1 LSCADGRFV
10 DAAATC
16 TLNSL
21 FAHAQRRAAVQAHN
35 RPSCARSHGFTSI
48 VAGRGRCS
56 RLDSLPSCLCC
67 RAPGVR
73 AGAATSRLR
82 HHALDTHRRA
92 TGWTD
97 GVGAGGRTAISGGSV
112 AAAETRGRRP
122 ARRCRAGA
130 QVGTDCMRAL
140 PLIRCPVRSAR
151 SSQCL
156 LFACS
161 LPLLQ
166 LEAQVR
172 QLKPRARSRRAKRS
186 AKKNVVSRSVI

>member
-140 PLIRCPVRSAR
+140 NPLPCAFSKIKPMSAVCVQSAAAAARGTGSTVETSRTVSEGQALSEEERC
-151 SSQCL
+151 L
-156 LFACS
+156 
-161 LPLLQ
+161 
-166 LEAQVR
+166 
-172 QLKPRARSRRAKRS
+172 
-186 AKKNVVSRSVI
+186 

>member
-1 LSCADGRFV
+1 
-10 DAAATC
+10 
-16 TLNSL
+16 
-21 FAHAQRRAAVQAHN
+21 
-35 RPSCARSHGFTSI
+35 
-48 VAGRGRCS
+48 
-56 RLDSLPSCLCC
+56 
-67 RAPGVR
+67 
-73 AGAATSRLR
+73 
-82 HHALDTHRRA
+82 
-92 TGWTD
+92 
-97 GVGAGGRTAISGGSV
+97 
-112 AAAETRGRRP
+112 
-122 ARRCRAGA
+122 
-130 QVGTDCMRAL
+130 MRAL